1 MPEETKEYTVDEG
14 DYFDFDL
21 NANNEQERGSVTEE
35 VDEELWK

>member
-21 NANNEQERGSVTEE
+21 NQSEE
-35 VDEELWK
+35 VVEVQPQQEEEL